1 MRLSSYAICGLLVS
15 ICVQATTP
23 EEATH
28 GEETEAMR
36 RALTVPGFE
45 KKVYDTLFFGGEY
58 IHTDVLRAPEEVYI
72 FANRAPI
79 FQEDL
84 SFFAR
89 FGQGGNDADPDHLR
103 GAGVSGLLPSFLAR
117 PDESTPCNGSFYAK
131 DITYND
137 DKGELWYVIERS
149 QSNVL
154 QRIYQNLLSPREGV
168 PAFVIEAVDVVRSTA
183 ARDYP
188 YYGVRYLIR
197 NNHDA
202 GKSALFQVMLYPF
215 TM

>member
-1 MRLSSYAICGLLVS
+1 MVS
-15 ICVQATTP
+15 TCVQATTP

-28 GEETEAMR
+28 GEETDVMR
-36 RALTVPGFE
+36 RALTVPGFV
-45 KKVYDTLFFGGEY
+45 KKIYDTLFCGGEY
-58 IHTDVLRAPEEVYI
+58 IHTDVFRAPEEVCV

-89 FGQGGNDADPDHLR
+89 SGQADNGVGLDHLS

-117 PDESTPCNGSFYAK
+117 PDEATPCNGSFYAK
-131 DITYND
+131 DITYKD

-168 PAFVIEAVDVVRSTA
+168 PAFVIEGVDVVRSTA
-183 ARDYP
+183 VHDYP

-197 NNHDA
+197 NNHDT